1 MASGQGRR
9 AKLTKRAVDA
19 AKPTAGRFIVW
30 DTALPGFGLRV
41 EPSGAK
47 VFVARYRAGGGRTGT
62 RRQATIGRYG
72 TLTADEARGKAKTL
86 LGKAAGG
93 GDPVGAAKAAR
104 QAGATVGELCDWY
117 MAEARAGRL
126 LSRRGRPVKAS
137 TLESD
142 RGRIELHIKPLLGKR
157 PAQSLAAADLEKMQ
171 AGIAAGVTVPK
182 PTGKRARGG
191 LVRGGGGVARRTLE
205 LLGAILEHA
214 TRYGLIAGN
223 PAKGA
228 RKLKG
233 ARRTDRLTLD
243 DMRKLG
249 VVLRSGTENATGCA
263 AIRFLALTGL
273 RRNEA
278 LSLRP
283 SHLLAEGG
291 VDLTDTKTGPQTR
304 PVGAAALDTANAEL
318 RRHGSADWVFP
329 ADRGDGHFIGL
340 PKVLARACKAAG
352 LKPATPHVLRHSF
365 ASIAGDLGFSEL
377 VIAGL
382 LGHSAGS
389 VTRGYVHLDRAL
401 VVAADRI
408 SDAIA
413 RALDG
418 EATARIVPLRG
429 EAV

>member
-1 MASGQGRR
+1 MATRQGRR
-9 AKLTKRAVDA
+9 AKLTKRTVDA
-19 AKPTAGRFIVW
+19 AKPAGERFIVW
-30 DTALPGFGLRV
+30 DTSLPGFGLRV

-72 TLTADEARGKAKTL
+72 TVTADEARGKAHML

-93 GDPVGAAKAAR
+93 GDPVGDAKAAR

-117 MAEARAGRL
+117 MAEAKAGRL
-126 LSRRGRPVKAS
+126 LTRRGRPVKAS

-142 RGRIELHIKPLLGKR
+142 RGRIDIHIKPLLGKR
-157 PAQSLAAADLEKMQ
+157 AAQSLTVADLEKMQ
-171 AGIAAGVTVPK
+171 ADIAAGRTVPK
-182 PTGKRARGG
+182 PTGKRERGG
-191 LVRGGGGVARRTLE
+191 LARGGGGVARRTVE

-214 TRYGLIAGN
+214 TRHALITGN
-223 PAKGA
+223 PARGA

-249 VVLRSGTENATGCA
+249 AVLRSGTENATGCA

-283 SHLLAEGG
+283 MHLLAEGG
-291 VDLTDTKTGPQTR
+291 VDLTDSKTGPQTR
-304 PVGAAALDTANAEL
+304 PVGGVALDAAATEL
-318 RRHGSADWVFP
+318 RRHGTADWVFP

-352 LKPATPHVLRHSF
+352 LKPITPHALRHSF
-365 ASIAGDLGFSEL
+365 ASIAGELGFSEL

-382 LGHSAGS
+382 LGHSAGT
-389 VTRGYVHLDRAL
+389 VTRGYIHLDRAL

-418 EATARIVPLRG
+418 EEAATVVPLRS
-429 EAV
+429 EAI